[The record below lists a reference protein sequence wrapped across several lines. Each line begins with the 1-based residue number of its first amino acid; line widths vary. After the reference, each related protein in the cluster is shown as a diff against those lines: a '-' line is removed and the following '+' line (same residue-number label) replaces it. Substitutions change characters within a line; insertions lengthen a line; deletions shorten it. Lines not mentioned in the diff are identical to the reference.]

1 MDRTWT
7 GHRQCVDRTNIQP
20 SLKLHGT
27 MARMNESEYL
37 IIGAGGA
44 GVATAYALAK
54 RGASV
59 TLLEQFAVGHD
70 RGSSQGHSR
79 IFRFAYDVPDYA
91 RMAMQSLKSWRALE
105 ADCGESLLTITG
117 GLDLGPAGSGSLEL
131 TEASMTAVGAT
142 FDRLDSVELMKRF
155 GQWRVPD
162 DWVGLHS
169 VDAGILNPTHC
180 VEVIAGMAR
189 AHGANILEH
198 TMVTKIH
205 VDAGSSGGPRVETNR
220 GVFAAKKLILTAG
233 AWLPELFPEFKMPI
247 RVTLESG
254 VFFRPLKP
262 EVFSPERFPIFLS
275 HNAQSASAQSA
286 SAQSQNSGSESA
298 QRWDRAQA
306 YGFPM
311 FGLPGVKIGL
321 HQSGETVQAS
331 TRGYEVSD
339 QTLGFLEAW
348 MARHLPDA
356 AGLMMHAKTCLYA
369 NTPGEDFLIDTHAGF
384 VPGGS
389 SDVILASPCSG
400 HGFKFVPFLG
410 ELIADLAQDRKHEFH
425 LERFQA
431 KHALLSGS

>member
-1 MDRTWT
+1 
-7 GHRQCVDRTNIQP
+7 
-20 SLKLHGT
+20 
-27 MARMNESEYL
+27 MNETEYL

-54 RGASV
+54 RGVSV

-79 IFRFAYDVPDYA
+79 IFRFAYDMPDYA
-91 RMAMQSLKSWRALE
+91 RMAMRSLRSWRALE

-117 GLDLGPAGSGSLEL
+117 GLDLGPAGSESLQSTL
-131 TEASMTAVGAT
+131 QTMTAVGAQ
-142 FDRLDSVELMKRF
+142 FESLDAGELMRRF
-155 GQWRVPD
+155 PQWHVPD
-162 DWVGLHS
+162 DWAGLHS
-169 VDAGILNPTHC
+169 VDAGILNPTRC

-189 AHGANILEH
+189 AHGAKILEH
-198 TMVTKIH
+198 TTVTKVH
-205 VDAGSSGGPRVETNR
+205 TDARDGGQPRVETNR
-220 GVFAAKKLILTAG
+220 GVFAAKKLIVTAG
-233 AWLPELFPEFKMPI
+233 AWLPELFPEFAMPVT
-247 RVTLESG
+247 VTLESG
-254 VFFRPLKP
+254 VFFRPHKL
-262 EVFSPERFPIFLS
+262 EDFLPERFPIFLS
-275 HNAQSASAQSA
+275 HNLVPE
-286 SAQSQNSGSESA
+286 NTGSEETESVS
-298 QRWDRAQA
+298 RWDRAQA
-306 YGFPM
+306 YGFPV

-331 TRGYEVSD
+331 SRGYEVSD
-339 QTLGFLEAW
+339 RTLEFLEAW
-348 MARHLPDA
+348 MKRHLPGA
-356 AGLMMHAKTCLYA
+356 AGPMMHSKTCLYA

-431 KHALLSGS
+431 KHALAGV